1 MNNLFH
7 SINSLKKLRL
17 FAVLVAVTFGIASCT
32 KPESGIGENI
42 QPAED
47 LLYAYQTDTTTLYAK
62 TVAVDSV
69 LSDFYSNVMIGNY
82 VDDKFGVVQTTGVLQ
97 FIPST
102 SKPRFNNVVRID
114 SVVLSLVYQ
123 NAVYGKNVPMYFNV
137 NEVTET
143 LDNTKNYYDN
153 SVIATAS
160 QNLVKSGMEFL
171 DPKPESASSTANV
184 TPALRLHL
192 KHSLGQKLINADT
205 TILDNPAQFK
215 EFFSGLAIRSETMD
229 GQVINY
235 LQNDPATRLT
245 IYYATASDTGDVQNF
260 NDFVVSRSNCKAFTL
275 INRQYNGT
283 ALAPLQQDSDVAG
296 NDLCYLQSG
305 GGTRIAIDI
314 KNTKWLQQYEGVT
327 INRAELILPIEKSE
341 KHAPIGSV
349 LVVYKE
355 SGDSFFKETQA
366 GGNLNLSTGLYRIN
380 ITNHLQSYLNG
391 DIVSDEIYI
400 QPVYTLA
407 QYTNSWSVARS
418 LLRGPQF
425 SNDILQNMRLVITYS
440 Y

>member
-17 FAVLVAVTFGIASCT
+17 FAVLVAVTFGMASCT
-32 KPESGIGENI
+32 KPESGIGESI

-47 LLYAYQTDTTTLYAK
+47 LLYAYQTDTTTLFAR

-69 LSDFYSNVMIGNY
+69 ISDFYSNVMIGNY
-82 VDDKFGVVQTTGVLQ
+82 VDDKFGAVQTTGVLQ

-102 SKPRFNNVVRID
+102 SKPRFNNVIRID

-143 LDNTKNYYDN
+143 LDNTKSYYDN

-160 QNLVKSGMEFL
+160 QNLMKPGMEFL
-171 DPKPESASSTANV
+171 DPNPEAASSTNNV

-192 KHSLGQKLINADT
+192 KHSLGQKILNADT
-205 TILDNPAQFK
+205 TILDNPTQFK

-245 IYYATASDTGDVQNF
+245 IYYASASDTGEVQNF
-260 NDFVVSRSNCKAFTL
+260 NDFVVSRSSCKAFTL

-283 ALAPLQQDSDVAG
+283 ALAPLQQGNDAAG
-296 NDLCYLQSG
+296 NDFCYLQSG
-305 GGTRIAIDI
+305 GGTRVVIDL
-314 KNTKWLQQYEGVT
+314 KNTKWVKEFEGVT
-327 INRAELILPIEKSE
+327 INRAELILPYEKSE
-341 KHAPIGSV
+341 KYAPIGSM

-355 SGDSFFKETQA
+355 PGESFFKETQA
-366 GGNLNLSTGLYRIN
+366 GGNVNISTGLYRVN
-380 ITNHLQSYLNG
+380 ITNHLQNYLNG
-391 DIVSDEIYI
+391 DVISDEIYI

-407 QYTNSWSVARS
+407 QYANSWSVARS

-425 SNDILQNMRLVITYS
+425 SGDIKQNMRLVITYS